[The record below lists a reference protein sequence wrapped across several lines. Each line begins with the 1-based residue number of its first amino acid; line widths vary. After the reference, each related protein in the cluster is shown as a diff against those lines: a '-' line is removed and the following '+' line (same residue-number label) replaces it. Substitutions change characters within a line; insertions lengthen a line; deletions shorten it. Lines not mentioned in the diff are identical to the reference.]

1 MRRILCAL
9 LTLALL
15 CALLPCVSAA
25 PADLGA
31 VVRNMPTGQKLFI
44 TLYNGGVSPYRW
56 NVSGV
61 GAINSDMHL
70 YDATG
75 ENCSF
80 RLTHVENEWYGIK
93 FIQDNGTD
101 RYIDVADKSKA
112 EGKVLHIW
120 EASDD
125 KLAGNAH
132 RQFAFYSAG
141 KDAAGNPLYYIK
153 LRHSGM
159 WVGTQNNAVGSEV
172 KLVQTANAARK
183 WYVTPST
190 VPTNGKE
197 AKPWT
202 QSNGLYCELFAR
214 NMMQSVSVKGREGN
228 LETDGMGLNL
238 YNIGQSSRWLL
249 TYNSTYNAYEIA
261 STQYKTQEGLS
272 LTGKVWDVSGE
283 KAGTDVNIWSRQ
295 SKAQNEN
302 TSQLWRFVPNSDGS
316 YKIYNVRTGKYV
328 CIRDSVLTQGEAANA
343 QAFVLSYLSTD
354 ALLGYG
360 NVFELQNEDMNW
372 MASLPDTVLL
382 SEINMPATHDTGAN
396 AVIQDMNSI
405 LDNASVT
412 KCQKH
417 YFEEQLATGVRSF
430 DVRCNAKASN
440 ASVHDVMIVH
450 GGEHFQC
457 YNRKGLAL
465 SLGEILDI
473 SKLFLQKHPSES
485 VVILLKPDAGTHA
498 DLARTLAKYIKE
510 NAELF
515 WQSDSIPTLRQARG
529 KIVLLRRFED
539 STGNKTFGPDL
550 TKWDD
555 QDYGSKKGLLTMP
568 QASGAKV
575 YVQDAYQQTGE
586 NKINYVQGAM
596 NDSQAVPKNAYI
608 YNYTSCT
615 LGFVIDTTRVVNA
628 WLYKQNLQGKR
639 LGMVMLNYSDSA
651 MCRKIYRSNVFTGP
665 FMDNE
670 LQFGHSLTL
679 ENDISINFLGKGEQL
694 KLYDSFY
701 LECKVPVYNGNER
714 LGTETVNIEPVFNGT
729 NYEFTLTGITAKMM
743 NDEIE
748 AVFRLTK
755 DGQEYYS
762 KTDIYS
768 VAEYAYGK
776 LDSTKAADTA
786 ELKAVCANL
795 LRYGAMAQT
804 QFNYR
809 TDALVDAKMTEAQK
823 AYLTDL
829 EVVEMVDYR
838 KQLSDHDAPTVPWK
852 STTLELGNK
861 VIMCLIANL
870 ANYTGDVSDLTMRLS
885 FTDNNGA
892 VITEERPLE
901 VYNAETKLY
910 AVSYDGLRAT
920 EMRSIVRATVYEGET
935 RVSKTVEYS
944 IESYGARSTDPSVR
958 QLCLAM
964 LAYGDSANTFFNQ

>member
-25 PADLGA
+25 PADLG
-31 VVRNMPTGQKLFI
+31 VVVKNMPTGQKLFI
-44 TLYNGGVSPYRW
+44 TLYNGGASPYRW

-101 RYIDVADKSKA
+101 RYIDVANKSKD

-125 KLAGNAH
+125 KLSGNAH

-141 KDAAGNPLYYIK
+141 KDAAGNPLFYIK
-153 LRHSGM
+153 LRHSGL

-172 KLVQTANAARK
+172 KLVQTANYARK

-190 VPTNGKE
+190 VPTNGRE

-202 QSNGLYCELFAR
+202 QSNGLYCEMFAR
-214 NMMQSVSVKGREGN
+214 NTMQSVSVKGREGN
-228 LETDGMGLNL
+228 IETDGMGLNI

-249 TYNSTYNAYEIA
+249 TYNTTYNAYEIA
-261 STQYKTQEGLS
+261 STQYETKEGLS
-272 LTGKVWDVSGE
+272 QTGKVWDVSDE

-328 CIRDSVLTQGEAANA
+328 CIRDSVLTQGEEAGA

-360 NVFELQNEDMNW
+360 SMFELQNEDMNW

-396 AVIQDMNSI
+396 AVIQDMNSV

-430 DVRCNAKASN
+430 DVRCNASAGN
-440 ASVHDVMIVH
+440 TSVHDVMIVH

-457 YNRKGLAL
+457 YNRFGREL

-498 DLARTLAKYIKE
+498 DLARTLANYVEE
-510 NAELF
+510 NSQYF
-515 WQSDSIPTLRQARG
+515 WHSDTVPTLRQARG
-529 KIVLLRRFED
+529 KIVLLRRFAD

-550 TKWDD
+550 TRWDE
-555 QDYGSKKGLLTMP
+555 QDYGAKKGLLTMP
-568 QASGAKV
+568 QASGAQV

-586 NKINYVQGAM
+586 NKINYVQGAI

-628 WLYKQNLQGKR
+628 WLYKQSLQGKR

-651 MCRKIYRSNVFTGP
+651 MCRKIYQSNVFKGP
-665 FMDNE
+665 FVDSE
-670 LQFGHSLTL
+670 LKINHSLNL
-679 ENDISINFLGKGEQL
+679 ASDISVNYVVKSELL
-694 KLYDSFY
+694 SPYDSYY
-701 LECKVPVYNGNER
+701 LECALPVYEGNA
-714 LGTETVNIEPVFNGT
+714 LVGTETVRLQPELRGT
-729 NYEFTLTGITAKMM
+729 NYYFVLDGLSAKQMNNVISATLYM
-743 NDEIE
+743 
-748 AVFRLTK
+748 TK
-755 DGQEYYS
+755 DGRQYQSASDSYS
-762 KTDIYS
+762 IATYAYNQLNGANKTDS
-768 VAEYAYGK
+768 
-776 LDSTKAADTA
+776 
-786 ELKAVCANL
+786 LKAMCANL
-795 LRYGAMAQT
+795 LRYGAMAQK
-804 QFNYR
+804 QFAYR
-809 TDALVDAKMTEAQK
+809 TDALADAGMTTAHR

-829 EVVEMVDYR
+829 STVKMQDYR
-838 KQLSDHDAPTVPWK
+838 KQINDHAAPTVPWK

-861 VIMCLIANL
+861 VIMCLVVNL
-870 ANYTGDVSDLTMRLS
+870 AGYTGDASALTMRLS
-885 FTDNNGA
+885 YQRADGTS
-892 VITEERPLE
+892 VSETLPLE
-901 VYNAETKLY
+901 LYNEDAQTY
-910 AVSYDGLRAT
+910 AVRYDGLLASQ
-920 EMRSIVRATVYEGET
+920 MRCIVRAAVYEGDT

-944 IESYGARSTDPSVR
+944 IESYGGRNPGDLTR
-958 QLCLAM
+958 AM
-964 LAYGDSANTFFNQ
+964 LAYGDSANTFFHQ

>member
-1 MRRILCAL
+1 MRRVICAL

-25 PADLGA
+25 PSDLGA
-31 VVRNMPTGQKLFI
+31 VVKNMPTGQQLFI
-44 TLYNGGVSPYRW
+44 TLYNGGASPYRW

-61 GAINSDMHL
+61 GTINSDMHL

-75 ENCSF
+75 ENCRF

-93 FIQDNGTD
+93 FIQENGTD
-101 RYIDVADKSKA
+101 RYIDVANKSKD

-172 KLVQTANAARK
+172 KLVQTATAARK
-183 WYVTPST
+183 WYVTSSV

-197 AKPWT
+197 AYPWT

-228 LETDGMGLNL
+228 IETDGMGLNI
-238 YNIGQSSRWLL
+238 YTIGQSSRWLL
-249 TYNSTYNAYEIA
+249 TYNSTYKAYEIA

-295 SKAQNEN
+295 SKAQNQN

-316 YKIYNVRTGKYV
+316 YKIYNARTGKYV

-343 QAFVLSYLSTD
+343 QAFVLSYLSTNS
-354 ALLGYG
+354 AQSYG
-360 NVFELQNEDMNW
+360 NVFDLQNEDMNW
-372 MASLPDTVLL
+372 MSALPETVLL
-382 SEINMPATHDTGAN
+382 SEVNMPATHDTGAN
-396 AVIQDMNSI
+396 AVIQDMNSV

-417 YFEEQLATGVRSF
+417 YYEEQLATGVRSF
-430 DVRCNAKASN
+430 DVRCNAKAEN

-450 GGEHFQC
+450 GGDYFQC
-457 YNRKGLAL
+457 YNRYGAAL

-485 VVILLKPDAGTHA
+485 IVILLKPDAGTHS
-498 DLARTLAKYIKE
+498 DLARTLAKYVEE
-510 NAELF
+510 NAQYF
-515 WQSDSIPTLRQARG
+515 WQSDTVPTVRQARG

-539 STGNKTFGPDL
+539 STGSIAFGPDL
-550 TKWDD
+550 TQWDK
-555 QDYGSKKGLLTMP
+555 QDYGAKKGLLTMP
-568 QASGAKV
+568 QASGAQV

-586 NKINYVQGAM
+586 NKINYVQGAI
-596 NDSQAVPKNAYI
+596 NDSQSVPKNAYI

-665 FMDNE
+665 FVDSE
-670 LQFGHSLTL
+670 LKINHSLNL
-679 ENDISINFLGKGEQL
+679 ASDISINYVVKNELLAE
-694 KLYDSFY
+694 YDSYY
-701 LECKVPVYNGNER
+701 LQCVLPVYEGNA
-714 LGTETVNIEPVFNGT
+714 LVGTKTVTLQPELRGT
-729 NYEFTLTGITAKMM
+729 YYYFVLKGLSAKEMNNVVEATLHM
-743 NDEIE
+743 E
-748 AVFRLTK
+748 K
-755 DGQEYYS
+755 DGLQYVSNVDRYS
-762 KTDIYS
+762 IAT
-768 VAEYAYGK
+768 YAYNQLNGENK
-776 LDSTKAADTA
+776 SDA
-786 ELKAVCANL
+786 LKAMCANL

-804 QFNYR
+804 QFTYR
-809 TDALVDAKMTEAQK
+809 TDALADAGMTDAHKSYLVDLST
-823 AYLTDL
+823 
-829 EVVEMVDYR
+829 VEMNDYR

-861 VIMCLIANL
+861 VIMCLVVNL
-870 ANYTGDVSDLTMRLS
+870 ANYTGDISKLRMRLS
-885 FTDNNGA
+885 YQRADGTT
-892 VITEERPLE
+892 VTETLPLE
-901 VYNAETKLY
+901 LYNEEAKTY
-910 AVSYDGLRAT
+910 AVRYDGLLSSQ
-920 EMRSIVRATVYEGET
+920 MRCVVSAAVYEGET

-944 IESYGARSTDPSVR
+944 IESYAARKPSD
-958 QLCLAM
+958 LCRAM
-964 LAYGDSANTFFNQ
+964 LAYGDSANAYFAG